1 MLRSFW
7 GQAVIAKDAHA
18 IHVPR
23 QDSVTVLVHQR
34 QVHAHTKAFNKHAVQ
49 QQ

>member
-7 GQAVIAKDAHA
+7 GQAVITIDAHA

-23 QDSVTVLVHQR
+23 QDPVTVLVHQH
-34 QVHAHTKAFNKHAVQ
+34 HAKASDKHAVQ